1 MAKTFVGSR
10 VRQLRGERGFSQA
23 ALAQML
29 DISPSYLN
37 QIEHDV
43 RPLTVAVL
51 LRITEVF
58 GVDATFFAS
67 QDDTRLLAE
76 LREVTLDHD
85 LGVEVDQSELADVV
99 SSHPALARALV
110 NLHRRYR
117 LTTTQLAA
125 ATEDR
130 FSDGSG
136 SGSITMPHEE
146 VRDYFYERQNYLHE
160 LDTAAEE
167 LTVRM
172 RMHRADLVRDLS
184 DRLTSVHDVR
194 IKRIDLGD
202 NVLHRFD
209 PETRTLEIGGH
220 LPSGQYAFKLA
231 AELAY
236 LEYGAL
242 IDGLV
247 AEGSFTS
254 DESRKLARLGLA
266 NYFAAATVLPY
277 RQFHEIAEN
286 FRYDVE
292 RLSAFYAVSYETIA
306 HRLSTLQRPS
316 MRGVPLSFV
325 RVDRAGNMSKR
336 QSATGFHFS
345 SAGGTCPLWNVY
357 ETFANPGKI
366 LVQIAQMPDGRNY
379 MWVAR
384 TIERR
389 ASRYGQPGKTFAIGL
404 GCELRHA
411 HRLVYSEGL
420 DLSGDIATPI
430 GAGCRVCERDNCPQ
444 RAFPALGRALDLDEH
459 RSTVSPYSGEA
470 RMTDQI
476 GRIPAGGFRELG
488 PDQLGFGEVGARTM
502 RAPKMHLFATLG
514 QHKRLFLSMMPY
526 SAVLLRGRLPH
537 RRHRAGDPAGRAP
550 ARFGVR
556 AAAPPLDGTPSRTR
570 RPDAG
575 ADLRLAERDR
585 RAPAGSP
592 IASRRCCV
600 PPTSSSSTARS
611 APRCGSSCPITS
623 IDVSSSNSACWQGN
637 TTVWR
642 QRCRPCRFRWTTRA
656 ITGRCRPARTAT
668 AGPAAPATRTRTPPG

>member
-1 MAKTFVGSR
+1 MLSDVAKTFVGSR
-10 VRQLRGERGFSQA
+10 VRQLRSERGFSQA

-67 QDDTRLLAE
+67 QDDTRLVAE
-76 LREVTLDHD
+76 LREVTLDRD
-85 LGVEVDQSELADVV
+85 LGIDVDPSELADLVN
-99 SSHPALARALV
+99 SHPTLARAMV
-110 NLHRRYR
+110 NLHQRYR
-117 LTTTQLAA
+117 LTATQLAT
-125 ATEDR
+125 ATESR
-130 FSDGSG
+130 YADGSG

-146 VRDYFYERQNYLHE
+146 VRDYFYQRQNYLHE
-160 LDTAAEE
+160 LDTAAED
-167 LTVRM
+167 LTIRTG
-172 RMHRADLVRDLS
+172 MHRADLARELS
-184 DRLTSVHDVR
+184 ERLSAVHDVR
-194 IKRIDLGD
+194 IVKRIGRGD

-209 PETRTLEIGGH
+209 AETKTLEISGH
-220 LPSGQYAFKLA
+220 LSSGQYVFKLA

-236 LEYGAL
+236 LEFGEL
-242 IDGLV
+242 IDSMV
-247 AEGSFTS
+247 ADGKFTS
-254 DESRKLARLGLA
+254 AESRTLARLGLA

-277 RQFHEIAEN
+277 RQFHEVAEN

-292 RLSAFYAVSYETIA
+292 RLSAYYSVSYETIA

-345 SAGGTCPLWNVY
+345 SSGGTCPLWNVY

-379 MWVAR
+379 LWVAR
-384 TIERR
+384 TVERR

-420 DLSGDIATPI
+420 DLSSEVGTPI

-459 RSTVSPYSGEA
+459 RSTVSPYPVK
-470 RMTDQI
+470 Q
-476 GRIPAGGFRELG
+476 P
-488 PDQLGFGEVGARTM
+488 
-502 RAPKMHLFATLG
+502 
-514 QHKRLFLSMMPY
+514 
-526 SAVLLRGRLPH
+526 
-537 RRHRAGDPAGRAP
+537 
-550 ARFGVR
+550 
-556 AAAPPLDGTPSRTR
+556 
-570 RPDAG
+570 
-575 ADLRLAERDR
+575 
-585 RAPAGSP
+585 
-592 IASRRCCV
+592 
-600 PPTSSSSTARS
+600 
-611 APRCGSSCPITS
+611 
-623 IDVSSSNSACWQGN
+623 
-637 TTVWR
+637 
-642 QRCRPCRFRWTTRA
+642 
-656 ITGRCRPARTAT
+656 
-668 AGPAAPATRTRTPPG
+668 

>member
-1 MAKTFVGSR
+1 
-10 VRQLRGERGFSQA
+10 
-23 ALAQML
+23 ML

-76 LREVTLDHD
+76 LREVSLDRD
-85 LGVEVDQSELADVV
+85 LGIDVDPAEIADVV
-99 SSHPALARALV
+99 AAHPAVARAMV

-130 FSDGSG
+130 YSDGSG

-146 VRDYFYERQNYLHE
+146 VRDFFYERQNYLHE
-160 LDTAAEE
+160 LDAAAED
-167 LTVRM
+167 LTIRM
-172 RMHRADLVRDLS
+172 RMHRADLARDLS
-184 DRLTSVHDVR
+184 DRLTRVHGVH
-194 IKRIDLGD
+194 IVQRIDLGD
-202 NVLHRFD
+202 TVLHRFD
-209 PETRTLEIGGH
+209 PATKTLEIGRH
-220 LPSGQYAFKLA
+220 LASGQYVFRLA

-236 LEYGAL
+236 LEFGDL
-242 IDGLV
+242 IDDMV
-247 AEGSFTS
+247 TEGNFTS
-254 DESRKLARLGLA
+254 DEAVKLARLGLA

-277 RQFHEIAEN
+277 RQFHDIAEK

-292 RLSAFYAVSYETIA
+292 RLSAFYSVSYETIA
-306 HRLSTLQRPS
+306 HRLSSLQRPA

-345 SAGGTCPLWNVY
+345 SSGGTCPLWNVY

-366 LVQIAQMPDGRNY
+366 LVQIAQMPDGRSY

-384 TIERR
+384 TVERR

-420 DLSGDIATPI
+420 DLAGEIATPI

-459 RSTVSPYSGEA
+459 RSTVSPYLVKH
-470 RMTDQI
+470 Q
-476 GRIPAGGFRELG
+476 
-488 PDQLGFGEVGARTM
+488 
-502 RAPKMHLFATLG
+502 
-514 QHKRLFLSMMPY
+514 
-526 SAVLLRGRLPH
+526 
-537 RRHRAGDPAGRAP
+537 
-550 ARFGVR
+550 
-556 AAAPPLDGTPSRTR
+556 
-570 RPDAG
+570 
-575 ADLRLAERDR
+575 
-585 RAPAGSP
+585 
-592 IASRRCCV
+592 
-600 PPTSSSSTARS
+600 
-611 APRCGSSCPITS
+611 
-623 IDVSSSNSACWQGN
+623 
-637 TTVWR
+637 
-642 QRCRPCRFRWTTRA
+642 
-656 ITGRCRPARTAT
+656 
-668 AGPAAPATRTRTPPG
+668 